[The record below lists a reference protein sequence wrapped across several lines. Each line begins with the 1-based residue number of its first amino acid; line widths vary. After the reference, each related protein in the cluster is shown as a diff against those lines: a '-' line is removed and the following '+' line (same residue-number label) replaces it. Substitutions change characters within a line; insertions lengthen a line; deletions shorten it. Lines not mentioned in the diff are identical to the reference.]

1 MCTAL
6 RGLMQTERIMMELN
20 SRQRAYLMSLANE
33 LEPVIQ
39 IGKNGVS
46 PEAVQS
52 ADEAFHGRELLKG
65 TVLKTAPETPR
76 DAAEKLAGRTR
87 STVVR
92 VIGRRFILYRPDKD
106 RPVIVL
112 PGTRRATVSDG

>member
-1 MCTAL
+1 
-6 RGLMQTERIMMELN
+6 MELN

-33 LEPVIQ
+33 LEPIVQ

-65 TVLKTAPETPR
+65 AVLKTAPETPR

-92 VIGRRFILYRPDKD
+92 VIGRRFILYRPDRDK
-106 RPVIVL
+106 PVIVL
-112 PGTRRATVSDG
+112 PGTRETVVSGD